1 MINLTRRI
9 RDRESFTKG
18 FAYLVLFWGM
28 LGVLLQS
35 ARSLFGENPLE
46 LFLLTHFYFT
56 TQSNILI
63 VIVSLLY
70 LFKQKRG
77 PLFTSISFITLINIF
92 VTGVVFH
99 TLLVPYMESV
109 TFLNHVLHTINPI
122 LYIIFYFFIIKENLP
137 AKKFYLSLIYPIV
150 YMLLVYII
158 IEPIFGNMMEVNL
171 ESFPSARYVYPFLDP
186 GNYERGVRGLLMF
199 NLGILAPLIS
209 LISFGFCYLKSRFEK
224 EVTLTLE
231 H

>member
-1 MINLTRRI
+1 MTRRM

-18 FAYLVLFWGM
+18 FTYLVLFWGL
-28 LGVLLQS
+28 LGVVLQS

-63 VIVSLLY
+63 VIVSLLF

-77 PLFTSISFITLINIF
+77 LFFTSLSYITLINIF
-92 VTGVVFH
+92 ITGVVFH

-122 LYIIFYFFIIKENLP
+122 LYIIFYIFIIQEHLP

-150 YMLLVYII
+150 YMLLVYIL
-158 IEPIFGNMMEVNL
+158 IEPVFGNMMETNL
-171 ESFPSARYVYPFLDP
+171 DSFPSARYVYPFLDP
-186 GNYERGVRGLLMF
+186 GNYEKGVPGLLMF

-224 EVTLTLE
+224 EVTPVLK